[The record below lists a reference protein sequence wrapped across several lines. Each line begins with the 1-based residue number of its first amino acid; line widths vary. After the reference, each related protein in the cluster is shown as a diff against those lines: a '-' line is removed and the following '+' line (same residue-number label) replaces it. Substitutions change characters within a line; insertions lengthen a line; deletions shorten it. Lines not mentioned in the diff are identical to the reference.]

1 MIDFDKLME
10 LHNKATKGPWEI
22 REDTEMWDR
31 WDEHQI
37 YSVRNNKYDEAAGE
51 IYEKDDA
58 AYIVA
63 ACNSIPDLIHRI
75 HELEDEVESLRD
87 ALEESESHPKILLT
101 DEDWNWILRNA

>member
-1 MIDFDKLME
+1 MIDLDKLME

-22 REDTEMWDR
+22 REDTEMWDG

-37 YSVRNNKYDEAAGE
+37 YSVRNSKYDEAASE

-58 AYIVA
+58 VYIVA

-75 HELEDEVESLRD
+75 RELEEEVESLRD
-87 ALEESESHPKILLT
+87 ALKESESRQRSLLT
-101 DEDWNWILRNA
+101 DEEWAWIVRNA